1 MPHLL
6 VDLSYH
12 GFGHIAQTAPVV
24 NALAERLPGLRV
36 TLRSGAP
43 HEVLMQR
50 FHCDFTLI
58 PKALDFGMEMV
69 DAVAVNVGESGEAY
83 RDFHCDWRGRVAR
96 EVEDMAALAPD
107 LLFANVPYLS
117 LAAAARAGIASVAMC
132 SLNWAD
138 IYAHYCH
145 DRPEASEIHEQMLDA
160 YNSAACFLR
169 PLPGMGMENLANSR
183 AIGPIA
189 QLGRNRRAELDA
201 RLGIP
206 AADRLVLIAMGGI
219 AFRLPVDS
227 WPRIPGVRW
236 VVLSSWQ
243 VNHPDVVE
251 LESLAMDFTDVLAS
265 CDALLT
271 KPGYG
276 SFAEAA
282 CNGVPVLYLDRKD
295 WPEAP
300 YLVEWLKRKGRCM
313 EVERVALE
321 RGAIAVQLEALW
333 ALPPTVPLEPAGIA
347 QAADLLLDLLQLKRN
362 SRSETASLR

>member
-43 HEVLMQR
+43 HEVLAQR
-50 FHCDFTLI
+50 FRCDFTLI
-58 PKALDFGMEMV
+58 AKALDFGMEMV
-69 DAVAVNVGESGEAY
+69 DAMAVNVEESAEAY
-83 RDFHCDWRGRVAR
+83 RNFHRDWKDRVAR
-96 EVEDMAALAPD
+96 EAENMATLAPD

-117 LAAAARAGIASVAMC
+117 LAAAARAGIPAVGMC

-138 IYAHYCH
+138 VYDHYCH
-145 DRPEASEIHEQMLDA
+145 GRPEAPEIHSQMLAA
-160 YNSAACFLR
+160 YSSAAYFLR
-169 PLPGMGMENLANSR
+169 PLPAMPMENLANRR

-189 QLGRNRRAELDA
+189 RLGRNRRAELEA
-201 RLGIP
+201 RLGISP
-206 AADRLVLIAMGGI
+206 ADRLVLIAMGGI
-219 AFRLPVDS
+219 AFSLKLDS
-227 WPRIPGVRW
+227 WPRIAGVRW

-243 VNHPDVVE
+243 VRHPDAVE
-251 LESLAMDFTDVLAS
+251 LESLDMDFTNVLAS

-300 YLVEWLKRKGRCM
+300 YLVEWLKRQGRCM
-313 EVERVALE
+313 EVDRAALE
-321 RGAIAVQLEALW
+321 QGAIAAQLEALW
-333 ALPPTVPLEPAGIA
+333 ALPPTAPVAPEGIA
-347 QAADLLLDLLQLKRN
+347 QAADLLQDLLD
-362 SRSETASLR
+362 

>member
-24 NALAERLPGLRV
+24 SALAERLPSMRV

-43 HEVLMQR
+43 YEVLARR

-58 PKALDFGMEMV
+58 SKALDFGMEMV
-69 DAVAVNVGESGEAY
+69 DAVAVNEEKSAEAY
-83 RDFHCDWRGRVAR
+83 WNFHRDWKGRVAR
-96 EVEDMAALAPD
+96 EAETMAALAPD

-117 LAAAARAGIASVAMC
+117 LAAAASAGIPSVGMC

-138 IYAHYCH
+138 IYGHYCH
-145 DRPEASEIHEQMLDA
+145 DRPEAPEIHSQMLDA

-169 PLPGMGMENLANSR
+169 PLPAMPMENLTNSR

-189 QLGRNRRAELDA
+189 RLGRSRRDEMAA
-201 RLGIP
+201 RLGISND
-206 AADRLVLIAMGGI
+206 DRLVLIAMGGI
-219 AFRLPVDS
+219 AFRLALDS

-236 VVLSSWQ
+236 VVQSSWQ
-243 VNHPDVVE
+243 VRHPDAVE

-300 YLVEWLKRKGRCM
+300 YLVEWLKRQGRCM
-313 EVERVALE
+313 EVERAALE
-321 RGAIAVQLEALW
+321 QGAIAAQLEALW
-333 ALPPTVPLEPAGIA
+333 ALPPTAPVQPEGIA
-347 QAADLLLDLLQLKRN
+347 QAADLLQNLLD
-362 SRSETASLR
+362 

>member
-24 NALAERLPGLRV
+24 NALAERLPGMRV

-43 HEVLMQR
+43 HEVLARR

-58 PKALDFGMEMV
+58 SKALDFGMEMV
-69 DAVAVNVGESGEAY
+69 DAVAVNVEESAEAY
-83 RDFHCDWRGRVAR
+83 RNFHRDWKGMVAR
-96 EVEDMAALAPD
+96 EAETMAALAPD

-117 LAAAARAGIASVAMC
+117 LAAAASAGIPSVGMC

-138 IYAHYCH
+138 IYGHYCH
-145 DRPEASEIHEQMLDA
+145 DRPEAPEIHSQMLDA
-160 YNSAACFLR
+160 YNSAAYFLR
-169 PLPGMGMENLANSR
+169 PLPAMPMENLANSR
-183 AIGPIA
+183 TIGPIA
-189 QLGRNRRAELDA
+189 RLGRSRRAEMAA
-201 RLGIP
+201 RLGISND
-206 AADRLVLIAMGGI
+206 DRLVLIAMGGI
-219 AFRLPVDS
+219 AFRLALDS

-236 VVLSSWQ
+236 VVQSSWQ
-243 VNHPDVVE
+243 VRHPDAVE
-251 LESLAMDFTDVLAS
+251 LESLGMDFTDVLAS

-295 WPEAP
+295 WPEAQ
-300 YLVEWLKRKGRCM
+300 YLVEWLKRQGRCM
-313 EVERVALE
+313 EVERAALE
-321 RGAIAVQLEALW
+321 QGAIAAQLEALW
-333 ALPPTVPLEPAGIA
+333 ALPPTTPVQPEGIA
-347 QAADLLLDLLQLKRN
+347 QAADFLQNLLD
-362 SRSETASLR
+362 

>member
-43 HEVLMQR
+43 RGVLAQR
-50 FHCDFTLI
+50 FCCDFTLV
-58 PKALDFGMEMV
+58 PQALDFGMVMA
-69 DAVAVNVGESGEAY
+69 DAMAVRVEESADAY
-83 RDFHCDWRGRVAR
+83 RDFHRGWAGKVAR
-96 EVEDMAALAPD
+96 EAEKMATLGPD

-117 LAAAARAGIASVAMC
+117 LAAAARAGIPAVAMC

-145 DRPEASEIHEQMLDA
+145 DRPEAAEIHPQMRDA
-160 YNSAACFLR
+160 YRSAACFLR
-169 PLPGMGMENLANSR
+169 PQPAMAMADLPNARE
-183 AIGPIA
+183 IGPIA
-189 QLGRNRRAELDA
+189 RLGRNRRTEIDA
-201 RLGIP
+201 KLGLK
-206 AADRLVLIAMGGI
+206 AGDKLALIAMGGV
-219 AFRLPVDS
+219 AFRLPLES
-227 WPRIPGVRW
+227 WPRLPGVRW
-236 VVLSSWQ
+236 VVQSSWRAS
-243 VNHPDVVE
+243 HPDAVE
-251 LESLAMDFTDVLAS
+251 LEALGMDFTDVLAS

-300 YLVEWLKRKGRCM
+300 FLATWLKQHGRCLK
-313 EVERVALE
+313 VERPALE
-321 RGAIAVQLEALW
+321 QGEVANLLEALF
-333 ALPPTVPLEPAGIA
+333 ALPEKPRVEPDGVRK
-347 QAADLLLDLLQLKRN
+347 AADYLQKHLV
-362 SRSETASLR
+362 

>member
-24 NALAERLPGLRV
+24 NALVERLPGLRV
-36 TLRSGAP
+36 TVRSGAP
-43 HEVLMQR
+43 QALLAQR
-50 FHCDFTLI
+50 FHCEFTLI
-58 PKALDFGMEMV
+58 AKALDFGMEMV
-69 DAVAVNVGESGEAY
+69 DAVGVRVEESARAY
-83 RDFHCDWRGRVAR
+83 RDFHHDWTGRVAR
-96 EVEDMAALAPD
+96 EAENMAALAPD

-117 LAAAARAGIASVAMC
+117 LAAAAGAGIPAVAMC

-145 DRPEASEIHEQMLDA
+145 DRQEAPEIHSQMLAA
-160 YNSAACFLR
+160 YRSAAHFLQ
-169 PLPGMGMENLANSR
+169 PQPGMAMADLPNARE
-183 AIGPIA
+183 IGPIA
-189 QLGRNRRAELDA
+189 RLGHNRRAEIDA
-201 RLGIP
+201 RLGLK
-206 AADRLVLIAMGGI
+206 AGDKLVLIAMGGI
-219 AFRLPVDS
+219 AFRLPLES

-236 VVLSSWQ
+236 VVPSSWQ
-243 VNHPDVVE
+243 ARHPDAVE
-251 LESLAMDFTDVLAS
+251 LESLDIDFTDVLAS

-300 YLVEWLKRKGRCM
+300 YLVEWLKRQGRCM
-313 EVERVALE
+313 EVERAALE
-321 RGAIAVQLEALW
+321 QGEIIRLLEALL
-333 ALPPTVPLEPAGIA
+333 AKPKKPLVEPDGVW
-347 QAADLLLDLLQLKRN
+347 QAADCLKKI
-362 SRSETASLR
+362 LV

>member
-24 NALAERLPGLRV
+24 NVLAELLPGLRV

-43 HEVLMQR
+43 HEVLAQR
-50 FHCDFTLI
+50 FHCDFTLV
-58 PKALDFGMEMV
+58 PQALDFGMEMA
-69 DAVAVNVGESGEAY
+69 DALAVRVEESADAY
-83 RDFHCDWRGRVAR
+83 WDFHRGWAGKVAR
-96 EVEDMAALAPD
+96 EAEKMAALGPD

-117 LAAAARAGIASVAMC
+117 LAAAARAEIPAVAMC

-145 DRPEASEIHEQMLDA
+145 DRPEAAEIHQQMLDA
-160 YNSAACFLR
+160 YRSAVCFLR
-169 PLPGMGMENLANSR
+169 PQPSMAMADLPNARE
-183 AIGPIA
+183 IGPIA
-189 QLGRNRRAELDA
+189 LLGRNRRAEIDA
-201 RLGIP
+201 TLGLE
-206 AADRLVLIAMGGI
+206 AGCKLVLIAMGGL
-219 AFRLPVDS
+219 AFRLPLEG
-227 WPRIPGVRW
+227 WPRLPGVCW

-243 VNHPDVVE
+243 VRHPDAVE
-251 LESLAMDFTDVLAS
+251 LESLGMDFTDVLVS

-300 YLVEWLKRKGRCM
+300 HLVEWLKRHGRCM
-313 EVERVALE
+313 EVKRAALE
-321 RGAIAVQLEALW
+321 QGAIAAQLEALW
-333 ALPPTVPLEPAGIA
+333 ALPPTAPVEPEGIA
-347 QAADLLLDLLQLKRN
+347 QAADYLRDLLD
-362 SRSETASLR
+362 

>member
-36 TLRSGAP
+36 TLRGGAP
-43 HEVLMQR
+43 RAVLAQW
-50 FHCDFTLI
+50 FHGDFTLI
-58 PKALDFGMEMV
+58 PRTLDFGMEMA
-69 DAVAVNVGESGEAY
+69 DAVAVRVEASADAY
-83 RDFHCDWRGRVAR
+83 RDFHRDWEGRVAR
-96 EVEDMAALAPD
+96 EAEDMAALAPD

-117 LAAAARAGIASVAMC
+117 LAAAASAGIPSVAMC

-145 DRPEASEIHEQMLDA
+145 DRPEAPEIHGQMLAA
-160 YNSAACFLR
+160 YNSAAYFLR
-169 PLPGMGMENLANSR
+169 PLPGMAMENLANRR

-189 QLGRNRRAELDA
+189 RSGRNRRAELDA
-201 RLGIP
+201 RLGISP
-206 AADRLVLIAMGGI
+206 ADRLVLIAMGGI
-219 AFRLPVDS
+219 AFRLPLDR
-227 WPRIPGVRW
+227 WPRIPGVYW
-236 VVLSSWQ
+236 VAPSSWRAH
-243 VNHPDVVE
+243 HPDAVE
-251 LESLAMDFTDVLAS
+251 LESLDMDFTDVLAS

-282 CNGVPVLYLDRKD
+282 CNGAPVLYLDRKD

-300 YLVEWLKRKGRCM
+300 YLVEWLKRQGRCL
-313 EVERVALE
+313 EVERAALE
-321 RGAIAVQLEALW
+321 QGAIAAQLEALW
-333 ALPPTVPLEPAGIA
+333 ALPPAAPVEPEGIA
-347 QAADLLLDLLQLKRN
+347 QAAGLLLDLLR
-362 SRSETASLR
+362 

>member
-24 NALAERLPGLRV
+24 NALAQRLSGLRV

-43 HEVLMQR
+43 REVLAQR
-50 FHCDFTLI
+50 FHCDFTLL
-58 PKALDFGMEMV
+58 PQALDFGMVMA
-69 DAVAVNVGESGEAY
+69 DALAVRVEESADAY
-83 RDFHCDWRGRVAR
+83 RDFHRGWAGKVAWEAER
-96 EVEDMAALAPD
+96 MAALGPD

-117 LAAAARAGIASVAMC
+117 LAAAARAGIPAVAMC

-138 IYAHYCH
+138 IYSHYCH
-145 DRPEASEIHEQMLDA
+145 DRPEAAEIHQQMLDA
-160 YNSAACFLR
+160 YRSAVCFLK
-169 PLPGMGMENLANSR
+169 PQPSMAMADLPNGRE
-183 AIGPIA
+183 IGPIA
-189 QLGRNRRAELDA
+189 RLGRNRRAELDA
-201 RLGIP
+201 RLGLE
-206 AADRLVLIAMGGI
+206 AGDKLVLIAMGGV
-219 AFRLPVDS
+219 AFRLPLES

-236 VVLSSWQ
+236 VVQSSWRA
-243 VNHPDVVE
+243 NHPDAVE
-251 LESLAMDFTDVLAS
+251 LEALGMDFTDVLAS

-300 YLVEWLKRKGRCM
+300 VLTVWLKQHGGCL
-313 EVERVALE
+313 EVEREALE
-321 RGAIAVQLEALW
+321 QGEIIRLWGALLAKPKNPRV
-333 ALPPTVPLEPAGIA
+333 EPDGVW
-347 QAADLLLDLLQLKRN
+347 QAADCLKKI
-362 SRSETASLR
+362 LV

>member
-1 MPHLL
+1 MSHLL

-43 HEVLMQR
+43 HGVLAQR

-58 PKALDFGMEMV
+58 SKALDFGMEMA
-69 DAVAVNVGESGEAY
+69 DALAVRVEDSAAAY
-83 RDFHCDWRGRVAR
+83 RNFHRDWKGRVAR
-96 EVEDMAALAPD
+96 EAENMAALAPD

-117 LAAAARAGIASVAMC
+117 LAAAASAGIPSVAMC

-145 DRPEASEIHEQMLDA
+145 DRPEMPEIHDQMLAA

-169 PLPGMGMENLANSR
+169 PMPAMPMENLANCR

-189 QLGRNRRAELDA
+189 RLGRNRRAEMGA
-201 RLGIP
+201 RRGIAP
-206 AADRLVLIAMGGI
+206 ADRLVLIAMGGI
-219 AFRLPVDS
+219 AFRLALDS

-243 VNHPDVVE
+243 VRHPDALE

-300 YLVEWLKRKGRCM
+300 YLVEWLKRQGRCM
-313 EVERVALE
+313 EVARAALE
-321 RGAIAVQLEALW
+321 RGAIAAQLAALW
-333 ALPPTVPLEPAGIA
+333 AVPPAVPVEPEGIA
-347 QAADLLLDLLQLKRN
+347 QAADFLRDLLN
-362 SRSETASLR
+362 

>member
-24 NALAERLPGLRV
+24 NALVERLPGLRV

-43 HEVLMQR
+43 HAVLAQR
-50 FHCDFTLI
+50 FHCDFTLVS
-58 PKALDFGMEMV
+58 KALDFGMEMA
-69 DAVAVNVGESGEAY
+69 DALAVRVEESAEAY
-83 RDFHCDWRGRVAR
+83 WDFHRDWKGRVAR
-96 EVEDMAALAPD
+96 EVENMAALAPD

-117 LAAAARAGIASVAMC
+117 LAAAARAGIPAVAMC

-145 DRPEASEIHEQMLDA
+145 DQPEAPEIHSQILAA

-169 PLPGMGMENLANSR
+169 PLPAMPMENLANRR

-189 QLGRNRRAELDA
+189 RLGRNRRAELDA
-201 RLGIP
+201 RLGILP
-206 AADRLVLIAMGGI
+206 TDRLVLIAMGGI
-219 AFRLPVDS
+219 AFRLPLDS

-243 VNHPDVVE
+243 VSHSDVVE
-251 LESLAMDFTDVLAS
+251 LESLDMDFTDVLAS

-271 KPGYG
+271 KAGYG

-300 YLVEWLKRKGRCM
+300 YLVEWLKRQGRCM
-313 EVERVALE
+313 GVERTALE
-321 RGAIAVQLEALW
+321 QGAIAAHLEALW
-333 ALPPTVPLEPAGIA
+333 ALPPTAPVEPVGIA
-347 QAADLLLDLLQLKRN
+347 QTVDLLQDF
-362 SRSETASLR
+362 LR

>member
-1 MPHLL
+1 MSHLL

-12 GFGHIAQTAPVV
+12 GFGHIAQAAPVV

-43 HEVLMQR
+43 HAVLAQR
-50 FHCDFTLI
+50 FHCDFALI
-58 PKALDFGMEMV
+58 AKTLDFGMEMEDALAVRV
-69 DAVAVNVGESGEAY
+69 DQSAATY
-83 RDFHCDWRGRVAR
+83 RDFHRDWEGRVAR
-96 EVEDMAALAPD
+96 EAETMAALAPD

-117 LAAAARAGIASVAMC
+117 LAAAARAGIPAVAMC

-145 DRPEASEIHEQMLDA
+145 DRPEAPEIHGQMLAA
-160 YNSAACFLR
+160 YSSAACFLQ
-169 PLPGMGMENLANSR
+169 PLPGMAMENLANR
-183 AIGPIA
+183 CAIGPIA
-189 QLGRNRRAELDA
+189 RLGRNRRAELDA
-201 RLGIP
+201 RLGILP
-206 AADRLVLIAMGGI
+206 GDRLVLIAMGGI
-219 AFRLPVDS
+219 AFRLALDG

-236 VVLSSWQ
+236 VVPSAWQ
-243 VNHPDVVE
+243 ARHPDAVE
-251 LESLAMDFTDVLAS
+251 MESLPMDFTDVLAS

-300 YLVEWLKRKGRCM
+300 YLVEWLKRRGRCM
-313 EVERVALE
+313 EVERAALE
-321 RGAIAVQLEALW
+321 QGAIAAQLEALW
-333 ALPPTVPLEPAGIA
+333 ALPPAAPVEPEGIA
-347 QAADLLLDLLQLKRN
+347 QAADLLLDLLR
-362 SRSETASLR
+362 

>member
-1 MPHLL
+1 MLHLL

-43 HEVLMQR
+43 YEVLAQR

-58 PKALDFGMEMV
+58 SKPLDFGMEMA
-69 DAVAVNVGESGEAY
+69 DALAVRVEESAEAY
-83 RDFHCDWRGRVAR
+83 RDFHRDWKGRVAR
-96 EVEDMAALAPD
+96 EAENMAALAPD

-117 LAAAARAGIASVAMC
+117 LAAAASAGIPAVGMC

-145 DRPEASEIHEQMLDA
+145 DRPEAAEIHQQMLDA
-160 YNSAACFLR
+160 YRSAVCFLK
-169 PLPGMGMENLANSR
+169 PQPSMAMADLPNARE
-183 AIGPIA
+183 IGPIA
-189 QLGRNRRAELDA
+189 RVGRNRRAEIDA
-201 RLGIP
+201 RLGLE
-206 AADRLVLIAMGGI
+206 AGDKLVLIAMGGL
-219 AFRLPVDS
+219 AFRLPLEG
-227 WPRIPGVRW
+227 WARLPGVRW
-236 VVLSSWQ
+236 VVQSSWR
-243 VNHPDVVE
+243 VRHPDAVE
-251 LESLAMDFTDVLAS
+251 LEALGMDFTDVLAS

-300 YLVEWLKRKGRCM
+300 FLAAWLKQHGCCLEVGR
-313 EVERVALE
+313 EALE
-321 RGAIAVQLEALW
+321 RGEIINLWEALR
-333 ALPPTVPLEPAGIA
+333 ARPKKPLIEADGVR
-347 QAADLLLDLLQLKRN
+347 QAADYLKKI
-362 SRSETASLR
+362 LV

>member
-1 MPHLL
+1 MLRLL
-6 VDLSYH
+6 VDLSCH
-12 GFGHIAQTAPVV
+12 GFGHIAQAAPVV

-43 HEVLMQR
+43 REVLAQR

-58 PKALDFGMEMV
+58 PKALDFGMEMA
-69 DAVAVNVGESGEAY
+69 DAVNVRVEESAEAY
-83 RDFHCDWRGRVAR
+83 RSFHRDWTGRVAR
-96 EVEDMAALAPD
+96 EAGDMAALAPD

-117 LAAAARAGIASVAMC
+117 LAAAASAGIPSVAMC

-138 IYAHYCH
+138 IYTHYCH
-145 DRPEASEIHEQMLDA
+145 DRPEAPEIHAQMLDA

-169 PLPGMGMENLANSR
+169 PMPGMAMENLANGR

-189 QLGRNRRAELDA
+189 RLGRNRRAEMAA
-201 RLGIP
+201 RLGISP
-206 AADRLVLIAMGGI
+206 ADRLVLIAMGGI
-219 AFRLPVDS
+219 AFRLPLDS

-236 VVLSSWQ
+236 VVPSSWQ
-243 VNHPDVVE
+243 VRHPDAVE

-300 YLVEWLKRKGRCM
+300 YLVEWLKRQGRCM
-313 EVERVALE
+313 EVARAALE
-321 RGAIAVQLEALW
+321 LGAIAAQLEALW
-333 ALPPTVPLEPAGIA
+333 ALPPTAPVEPEGIA
-347 QAADLLLDLLQLKRN
+347 QAADLLLELLR
-362 SRSETASLR
+362 

>member
-43 HEVLMQR
+43 RGVLAQR
-50 FHCDFTLI
+50 FRCDFTLL
-58 PKALDFGMEMV
+58 PRALDFGMVMA
-69 DAVAVNVGESGEAY
+69 DALAVRVEESAAAY
-83 RDFHCDWRGRVAR
+83 RDFHRDWAGKVAR
-96 EVEDMAALAPD
+96 EAETMAALGPD

-117 LAAAARAGIASVAMC
+117 LAAAARAGIPAVTMC

-138 IYAHYCH
+138 IYAHYCR
-145 DRPEASEIHEQMLDA
+145 DRPEAAEIHRQMLDA
-160 YNSAACFLR
+160 YRSAACFLR
-169 PLPGMGMENLANSR
+169 PQPSMPMADLPNARE
-183 AIGPIA
+183 IGPVA
-189 QLGRNRRAELDA
+189 RLGRNRRAEIDA
-201 RLGIP
+201 RLGLE
-206 AADRLVLIAMGGI
+206 AGDRLVLIAMGGV
-219 AFRLPVDS
+219 AFRLPLES
-227 WPRIPGVRW
+227 WPRLPGVRW
-236 VVLSSWQ
+236 VVQSSWRAR
-243 VNHPDVVE
+243 HPDAVE
-251 LESLAMDFTDVLAS
+251 LEALGMDFTDVLAS

-300 YLVEWLKRKGRCM
+300 FLTDWLKRHGRCL
-313 EVERVALE
+313 EVEREALE
-321 RGAIAVQLEALW
+321 RGEIVDPREAL
-333 ALPPTVPLEPAGIA
+333 AASPEKPPVEADGVR
-347 QAADLLLDLLQLKRN
+347 QAADC
-362 SRSETASLR
+362 LRKILV

>member
-12 GFGHIAQTAPVV
+12 GYGHIAQTAPVV
-24 NALAERLPGLRV
+24 NALAARLPGLRV

-43 HEVLMQR
+43 HAVLARR
-50 FHCDFTLI
+50 FHCNFTLI
-58 PKALDFGMEMV
+58 SKTLDFGMEMM
-69 DAVAVNVGESGEAY
+69 DAVAINVEKSADAY
-83 RDFHCDWRGRVAR
+83 RHFHHDWNGKVAR
-96 EVEDMAALAPD
+96 EAESMAALAPD

-117 LAAAARAGIASVAMC
+117 LAAAASAGIPSVAMC

-138 IYAHYCH
+138 VYTHYCH
-145 DRPEASEIHEQMLDA
+145 DRPEAPEIHSQMLAA
-160 YNSAACFLR
+160 YNSAAHFLR
-169 PLPGMGMENLANSR
+169 PMAAMPMENLANTR

-189 QLGRNRRAELDA
+189 KLGQNRRAELNA
-201 RLGIP
+201 RLGLTP
-206 AADRLVLIAMGGI
+206 ADRLVLIAMGGI
-219 AFRLPVDS
+219 AFCLPLDS

-243 VNHPDVVE
+243 VSHPDAVE
-251 LESLAMDFTDVLAS
+251 LESLGMDFTDVLAS

-282 CNGVPVLYLDRKD
+282 CNGIPVLYLDRKD

-300 YLVEWLKRKGRCM
+300 YLVEWLKRQGCCV
-313 EVERVALE
+313 EVERIALE
-321 RGAIAVQLEALW
+321 QGEIAKPLEALW
-333 ALPPTVPLEPAGIA
+333 ALPPTAPVKPEGIE
-347 QAADLLLDLLQLKRN
+347 QAVDLLQNL
-362 SRSETASLR
+362 LR

>member
-43 HEVLMQR
+43 HGLLEQHFR
-50 FHCDFTLI
+50 CDFTLI
-58 PKALDFGMEMV
+58 SKTLDFGMEMA
-69 DAVAVNVGESGEAY
+69 DALAVRVEDSAAAY
-83 RDFHCDWRGRVAR
+83 RDFHRDWKGRVER
-96 EVEDMAALAPD
+96 EAENMAALAPD

-117 LAAAARAGIASVAMC
+117 LAAAASAGIPALAMC

-145 DRPEASEIHEQMLDA
+145 DHPEAPEIHGQMLDA
-160 YNSAACFLR
+160 YNSAACFLQ
-169 PLPGMGMENLANSR
+169 PLPGMAMGNLANRR

-189 QLGRNRRAELDA
+189 RLGRNRRAELDA
-201 RLGIP
+201 RLGLSP
-206 AADRLVLIAMGGI
+206 ADRLVLIAMGGI
-219 AFRLPVDS
+219 AFRLPLDS

-236 VVLSSWQ
+236 VVLSSWR
-243 VNHPDVVE
+243 VRHPDAVE
-251 LESLAMDFTDVLAS
+251 LESLDMDFTDVLAS

-282 CNGVPVLYLDRKD
+282 CNGVPVLYLGRKD

-300 YLVEWLKRKGRCM
+300 YLVEWLKRQGRCM
-313 EVERVALE
+313 EVERAALE
-321 RGAIAVQLEALW
+321 RGVIAEQLEALW
-333 ALPPTVPLEPAGIA
+333 ALSPAAPVEPEGIA
-347 QAADLLLDLLQLKRN
+347 QAADLLWDLLR
-362 SRSETASLR
+362 

>member
-1 MPHLL
+1 MSHLL

-24 NALAERLPGLRV
+24 NVLAELLPGLRV

-43 HEVLMQR
+43 HEVLAQR
-50 FHCDFTLI
+50 FHCDFTLV
-58 PKALDFGMEMV
+58 PQALDFGMVMA
-69 DAVAVNVGESGEAY
+69 DALAVRVEESADAY
-83 RDFHCDWRGRVAR
+83 RDFHRGWAGKVAR
-96 EVEDMAALAPD
+96 EAEKMAALGPD

-117 LAAAARAGIASVAMC
+117 LAAAARAEIPAVAMC

-145 DRPEASEIHEQMLDA
+145 DRPEAAEIHQQMLDA
-160 YNSAACFLR
+160 YRSAACFLR
-169 PLPGMGMENLANSR
+169 PLPAMPMENLANSR
-183 AIGPIA
+183 AIGPVA
-189 QLGRNRRAELDA
+189 RLGRNRRAEMEA
-201 RLGIP
+201 RLGISP
-206 AADRLVLIAMGGI
+206 ADRLVLIAMGGI
-219 AFRLPVDS
+219 AFRLTMDG

-236 VVLSSWQ
+236 VALSSWQ
-243 VNHPDVVE
+243 VRHPDAVE
-251 LESLAMDFTDVLAS
+251 LESLGMDFTDVLAS

-300 YLVEWLKRKGRCM
+300 HLVEWLKRHGRCM
-313 EVERVALE
+313 EVERAALE
-321 RGAIAVQLEALW
+321 QGAIAVQLEALW
-333 ALPPTVPLEPAGIA
+333 ALPPTGKSVV
-347 QAADLLLDLLQLKRN
+347 
-362 SRSETASLR
+362 

>member
-24 NALAERLPGLRV
+24 NALAERLPGMRV
-36 TLRSGAP
+36 TLRSRAP
-43 HEVLMQR
+43 HEVLAQR
-50 FHCDFTLI
+50 FHCGFTLI
-58 PKALDFGMEMV
+58 SKALDFGMEMV
-69 DAVAVNVGESGEAY
+69 DAVAVNVVESAEAY
-83 RDFHCDWRGRVAR
+83 RNFHRDWKGRVAR
-96 EVEDMAALAPD
+96 EAEDMAALAPD

-117 LAAAARAGIASVAMC
+117 LAAAASARIPAVAMC

-145 DRPEASEIHEQMLDA
+145 DQPEAPEIHSQMLAA
-160 YNSAACFLR
+160 YNNATCFLR
-169 PLPGMGMENLANSR
+169 PLPGMPMGNLVNSR
-183 AIGPIA
+183 SIGPIA
-189 QLGRNRRAELDA
+189 RLGRNRRNEMEA
-201 RLGIP
+201 RLRISP
-206 AADRLVLIAMGGI
+206 ADRLVLIAMGGI
-219 AFRLPVDS
+219 AFRLSLDS

-243 VNHPDVVE
+243 VRHPDAVE
-251 LESLAMDFTDVLAS
+251 LESLDMDFTDVLAS

-300 YLVEWLKRKGRCM
+300 YLVEWLKRQGRCM
-313 EVERVALE
+313 EVERSALE
-321 RGAIAVQLEALW
+321 QGAIAAPLEALW
-333 ALPPTVPLEPAGIA
+333 ALPPTAPVAPEGIA
-347 QAADLLLDLLQLKRN
+347 QAADLLLDLLQ
-362 SRSETASLR
+362 

>member
-6 VDLSYH
+6 VDLSSH
-12 GFGHIAQTAPVV
+12 GFGHVAQAAPVV
-24 NALAERLPGLRV
+24 NALAERVPGLRV
-36 TLRSGAP
+36 TLRSATP
-43 HEVLMQR
+43 RQVLARR

-58 PKALDFGMEMV
+58 AKALDFGMVME
-69 DAVAVNVGESGEAY
+69 DALAVRAEESAAAY
-83 RDFHCDWRGRVAR
+83 RNFHRDWKGRVAR
-96 EVEDMAALAPD
+96 EAEDMAVLAPD

-117 LAAAARAGIASVAMC
+117 LAAAARAGIPSVAMC

-145 DRPEASEIHEQMLDA
+145 DRPEAPEIHGQILAA
-160 YNSAACFLR
+160 YNSASCFLR
-169 PLPGMGMENLANSR
+169 PLPAMPMENLANTR

-189 QLGRNRRAELDA
+189 RLGRNRRAELDA
-201 RLGIP
+201 RLGISP
-206 AADRLVLIAMGGI
+206 ADRLVLIAMGGI
-219 AFRLPVDS
+219 AFRLPLDS

-236 VVLSSWQ
+236 VVPSSWQ
-243 VNHPDVVE
+243 ARHPDAVE
-251 LESLAMDFTDVLAS
+251 LETLVMDFTDVLAS

-300 YLVEWLKRKGRCM
+300 YLVDWLKRQGRCM
-313 EVERVALE
+313 EVERAALE
-321 RGAIAVQLEALW
+321 QGAIVAQLEALW
-333 ALPPTVPLEPAGIA
+333 ALPPTAPVEPEGIA
-347 QAADLLLDLLQLKRN
+347 QAVDLLVTLV
-362 SRSETASLR
+362 AGAA

>member
-6 VDLSYH
+6 VDLSSH
-12 GFGHIAQTAPVV
+12 GFGHIAQTAPVI

-43 HEVLMQR
+43 HEVLAQR

-58 PKALDFGMEMV
+58 SKTLDFGMEMV
-69 DAVAVNVGESGEAY
+69 DAVAVNVAKSAESY
-83 RDFHCDWRGRVAR
+83 RDFHQDWNGLVAR
-96 EVEDMAALAPD
+96 EAENMASFAPD

-117 LAAAARAGIASVAMC
+117 LAAAASAGIPSVAMC
-132 SLNWAD
+132 SLNWVD

-145 DRPEASEIHEQMLDA
+145 DRSEASGIHSQMLAA
-160 YNSAACFLR
+160 YNSASVFLR
-169 PLPGMGMENLANSR
+169 PLPAMPMENLANTR

-189 QLGRNRRAELDA
+189 RLGKNRRAELNI
-201 RLGIP
+201 RLKLGP
-206 AADRLVLIAMGGI
+206 TDRLVLIAMGGI
-219 AFRLPVDS
+219 AFRLAVDS

-300 YLVEWLKRKGRCM
+300 YLVEWLKRQGCGM
-313 EVERVALE
+313 EVERAALE
-321 RGAIAVQLEALW
+321 KGYIAAQLEALW
-333 ALPPTVPLEPAGIA
+333 ELPPTAPVKPEGIA
-347 QAADLLLDLLQLKRN
+347 QAAELLLDLLQLK
-362 SRSETASLR
+362 

>member
-24 NALAERLPGLRV
+24 NALAERLPDLRV
-36 TLRSGAP
+36 TLRSGVP
-43 HEVLMQR
+43 HEVLAQR
-50 FHCDFTLI
+50 FHCDFKLVSR
-58 PKALDFGMEMV
+58 ALDFGMEMV
-69 DAVAVNVGESGEAY
+69 DAMEVSVEGSAEAY
-83 RDFHCDWRGRVAR
+83 QNFHRDWRGSVAR
-96 EVEDMAALAPD
+96 EAENMAALAPD

-117 LAAAARAGIASVAMC
+117 LAAAASVGIPSVAMC

-145 DRPEASEIHEQMLDA
+145 DRPEAAEIHAQMLDA
-160 YNSAACFLR
+160 YSSAACFLR
-169 PLPGMGMENLANSR
+169 PMPAMPMENLANRRS
-183 AIGPIA
+183 IGPIA
-189 QLGRNRRAELDA
+189 RRGGNRRAELGA
-201 RLGIP
+201 RLGISD
-206 AADRLVLIAMGGI
+206 ADRLVLIAMGGI
-219 AFRLPVDS
+219 AFRLPLDR

-236 VVLSSWQ
+236 VVLSSWE
-243 VNHPDVVE
+243 VHHPDAIE
-251 LESLAMDFTDVLAS
+251 LESLSMDFTDVLAS

-300 YLVEWLKRKGRCM
+300 YLVEWLKRQGRAV
-313 EVERVALE
+313 EVERGALE
-321 RGAIAVQLEALW
+321 QGAIAVQLEALW
-333 ALPPTVPLEPAGIA
+333 ALPSTAPVEPEGIA
-347 QAADLLLDLLQLKRN
+347 QAADFLQDLLQ
-362 SRSETASLR
+362 

>member
-24 NALAERLPGLRV
+24 NALAERIPGLRV

-43 HEVLMQR
+43 NEVLARR

-58 PKALDFGMEMV
+58 SKALDFGMEMV
-69 DAVAVNVGESGEAY
+69 DAVAVRVEESAGLY
-83 RDFHCDWRGRVAR
+83 RDFHRDWKGKVAR
-96 EVEDMAALAPD
+96 EAEDMAALAPD

-117 LAAAARAGIASVAMC
+117 LAAAASAGIPAVAMC

-138 IYAHYCH
+138 IYAHYCR
-145 DRPEASEIHEQMLDA
+145 DRPEAPEIHSQMLAA

-169 PLPGMGMENLANSR
+169 PLPGMPMENLANSR
-183 AIGPIA
+183 PIGPIA
-189 QLGRNRRAELDA
+189 RLGRNRRAEIEA
-201 RLGIP
+201 RLGISP
-206 AADRLVLIAMGGI
+206 ADRLVLIAMGGI
-219 AFRLPVDS
+219 AFRLPLDS
-227 WPRIPGVRW
+227 WPRISGVRW

-243 VNHPDVVE
+243 VCHPDAVE
-251 LESLAMDFTDVLAS
+251 LESLEMDFADVLAS

-276 SFAEAA
+276 SFAESA

-300 YLVEWLKRKGRCM
+300 YLVEWLKRHGRCM
-313 EVERVALE
+313 EVERAALE
-321 RGAIAVQLEALW
+321 QGAIAAQLEALW
-333 ALPPTVPLEPAGIA
+333 ALPPTAPVEPAGIA
-347 QAADLLLDLLQLKRN
+347 QAADYLRDLLD
-362 SRSETASLR
+362 

>member
-24 NALAERLPGLRV
+24 NALAQRLPGLRV

-43 HEVLMQR
+43 REVLAQR
-50 FHCDFTLI
+50 FHCDFTLL
-58 PKALDFGMEMV
+58 PHALDFGMVMA
-69 DAVAVNVGESGEAY
+69 DALAVRVEESAYAY
-83 RDFHCDWRGRVAR
+83 RDFHRGWVGKVAR
-96 EVEDMAALAPD
+96 EAERMAALGPD

-117 LAAAARAGIASVAMC
+117 LAAAVRAGIPAVAMC

-138 IYAHYCH
+138 IYSHYCY
-145 DRPEASEIHEQMLDA
+145 DRPEAAEIHQQMLDA
-160 YNSAACFLR
+160 YRSAVCFLK
-169 PLPGMGMENLANSR
+169 PQPSMAMADLPNGRE
-183 AIGPIA
+183 IGLIA
-189 QLGRNRRAELDA
+189 RLGRNRRAEIDA
-201 RLGIP
+201 RLGLKTG
-206 AADRLVLIAMGGI
+206 DKLVLIAMGGV
-219 AFRLPVDS
+219 AFRLPLES

-236 VVLSSWQ
+236 VVQSSWR

-251 LESLAMDFTDVLAS
+251 LEALGMDFTDLLAS

-295 WPEAP
+295 WPEAQF
-300 YLVEWLKRKGRCM
+300 LVAWLKQYGGCL
-313 EVERVALE
+313 EVEREALE
-321 RGAIAVQLEALW
+321 QGEIIRLWEALL
-333 ALPPTVPLEPAGIA
+333 AKPKKPLVEPDGVW
-347 QAADLLLDLLQLKRN
+347 QAADCLKKI
-362 SRSETASLR
+362 LV